1 MYQHT
6 IIIEELR
13 TLIGCRVRHG
23 GILCE
28 VVEILEHGPFVVL
41 LNLEHG
47 TIIQTNQHGDA
58 SAACPLRTRF
68 RSCITPRAMCIL
80 RSPRSNWKI
89 ELRP

>member
-58 SAACPLRTRF
+58 SRRVPLTYTIPVMHHTEGDVHPTFAAL
-68 RSCITPRAMCIL
+68 
-80 RSPRSNWKI
+80 
-89 ELRP
+89 ELED